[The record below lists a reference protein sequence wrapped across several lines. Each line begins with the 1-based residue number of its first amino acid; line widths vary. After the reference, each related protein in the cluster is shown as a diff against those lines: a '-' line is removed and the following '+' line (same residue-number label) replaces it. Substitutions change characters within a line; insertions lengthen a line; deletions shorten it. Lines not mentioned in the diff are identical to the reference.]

1 MLQEFGRRLNA
12 LAKDFN
18 IALVIINNM
27 VSCNNS
33 ASSGIFLK
41 YSRPIRVVNGLDIQ
55 ECSAMA
61 KVLREFL

>member
-41 YSRPIRVVNGLDIQ
+41 HSRPIRVANGLDIQ
-55 ECSAMA
+55 ECSVMA